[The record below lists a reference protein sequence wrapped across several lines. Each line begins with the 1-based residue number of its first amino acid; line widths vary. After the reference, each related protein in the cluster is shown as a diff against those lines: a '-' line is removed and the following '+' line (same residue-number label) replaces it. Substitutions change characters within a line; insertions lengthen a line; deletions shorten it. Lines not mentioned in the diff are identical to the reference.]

1 MIYIYRLLLNIIFIF
16 SPFIILLRLLKKKEH
31 PKRFWEKF
39 CFFSKKKINRKI
51 LWFHGA
57 SVGEL
62 QSIVPLLE
70 KLVKN
75 KKIKKILITSNT
87 LSSSKVIQNFKSKKV
102 THQFFPIDTNFHT
115 KKFIEYWNPGAVFF
129 IDSEI
134 WPNMLTNLKKKDII
148 VGLINGRITRKT
160 FNRWK
165 LFPILSREIFSKFDF
180 CFSASKESLDY
191 CKKLGIKNTKFYGNL
206 KFSQSENEKI
216 VIKKNLKKFIKSR
229 KVWCASSTHNTEE
242 NFCGLIH
249 KKLKNK
255 YKDLLTIIIPRHVE
269 RVEYIKKEL
278 ENLNLKVHTHE
289 TNNPISKKVDI
300 YLVDAYGMTKSF
312 YKICDNIFLG
322 GSLISHGGQNP
333 LEATRYGCNIIHGPN
348 VSNFREIY
356 DFLKKIKVSNKISNQ
371 IEMLAILKKL
381 FSKSDKSKKIH
392 KKLNLTG
399 QKILHKTYNKINLI
413 IRNEI

>member
-1 MIYIYRLLLNIIFIF
+1 MIHIYRLLLNITLIF
-16 SPFIILLRLLKKKEH
+16 SPLIILFRLLKKKEH

-39 CFFSKKKINRKI
+39 CFFSKKKINGKI

-87 LSSSKVIQNFKSKKV
+87 LSSSKIIQNFKSKKII
-102 THQFFPIDTNFHT
+102 HQFFPIDTNFHT
-115 KKFIEYWNPGAVFF
+115 KKFIQYWNPSAVFF

-148 VGLINGRITRKT
+148 IGLINGRITRKT
-160 FNRWK
+160 FNKWK
-165 LFPILSREIFSKFDF
+165 LLPIFSRKIFSKFDF
-180 CFSASKESLDY
+180 CLSASKESLDY
-191 CKKLGIKNTKFYGNL
+191 CKELGIKNTKFYGNL

-216 VIKKNLKKFIKSR
+216 IIKKNLKKFIKSR
-229 KVWCASSTHNTEE
+229 KAWCASSTHNTEE

-249 KKLKNK
+249 KELKK
-255 YKDLLTIIIPRHVE
+255 RYKNLLTIIIPRHVE
-269 RVEYIKKEL
+269 RVKYIKKEL
-278 ENLNLKVHTHE
+278 ENLNLKVHTHK
-289 TNNPISKKVDI
+289 TNNVIGKKVDI

-312 YKICDNIFLG
+312 YKTCDNIFLG
-322 GSLISHGGQNP
+322 GSLIGHGGQNP

-413 IRNEI
+413 VRNEI